1 MAVTVGMY
9 EKFEFSEHELEEF
22 GEEWE
27 GAREDDGGQPG
38 ATPHGDLGNDVT
50 CVCHMYHSHTVGN
63 TDDIDMQALS
73 RSAAC
78 GKIEPELRRSRVQSH
93 KPLRFVPFFS

>member
-1 MAVTVGMY
+1 MY

-38 ATPHGDLGNDVT
+38 ATVSILAGSL
-50 CVCHMYHSHTVGN
+50 
-63 TDDIDMQALS
+63 
-73 RSAAC
+73 
-78 GKIEPELRRSRVQSH
+78 K
-93 KPLRFVPFFS
+93 